1 LPNWDSRTGN
11 LLSGRCPDPSNS
23 PQIAGSPAGI
33 TANLDSS
40 ASFRKSYAAIANAA
54 KQNSDAPK
62 DSLPAVLR
70 FATHCPEAQRSR

>member
-1 LPNWDSRTGN
+1 LPNWDRRTGN

-40 ASFRKSYAAIANAA
+40 ASFRKSYAHRR
-54 KQNSDAPK
+54 K
-62 DSLPAVLR
+62 DNLNPARMGSLALPSAGWQSV
-70 FATHCPEAQRSR
+70 Q